1 MKKLLY
7 LLFAICL
14 IGCSDSDDVEDTNPV
29 YLDSNGITV
38 KARDWAAIGDSGII
52 NGVLYT
58 IVRDDFL
65 ILDNDL
71 TRICTSR
78 ITEIR
83 KLNLGSNFNQ
93 DISSWD
99 VSNVTRMGEM
109 FRGATSFNQDLSDW
123 DVSNVTSM
131 GEMFRGATSF
141 NQDLSDWDVSNVTS
155 MGGMFSGATAFNGD
169 ISAWD
174 VSRVTDMSYIFF
186 NAESFNQDI
195 GGWDVSNVVD
205 SSSFDSGALNWQDDY
220 KPNFQ

>member
-7 LLFAICL
+7 LLLFAICL

-131 GEMFRGATSF
+131 G
-141 NQDLSDWDVSNVTS
+141 
-155 MGGMFSGATAFNGD
+155 GMFSGATAFNGD

>member
-131 GEMFRGATSF
+131 G
-141 NQDLSDWDVSNVTS
+141 
-155 MGGMFSGATAFNGD
+155 GMFSGATAFNGD

>member
-38 KARDWAAIGDSGII
+38 KARHWAAIGDSGII

-123 DVSNVTSM
+123 DVS
-131 GEMFRGATSF
+131 
-141 NQDLSDWDVSNVTS
+141 
-155 MGGMFSGATAFNGD
+155 
-169 ISAWD
+169 
-174 VSRVTDMSYIFF
+174 RVTDMSYIFF

>member
-109 FRGATSFNQDLSDW
+109 FSGATSFNQDLSNW
-123 DVSNVTSM
+123 DVSNVTDMRSM
-131 GEMFRGATSF
+131 F
-141 NQDLSDWDVSNVTS
+141 L
-155 MGGMFSGATAFNGD
+155 GATAFNGD

-174 VSRVTDMSYIFF
+174 VSQVTDMSYIFF
-186 NAESFNQDI
+186 NALSFNQDI

>member
-1 MKKLLY
+1 MQIVFNLIIFDKKLLWKNYFIYY

-131 GEMFRGATSF
+131 G
-141 NQDLSDWDVSNVTS
+141 
-155 MGGMFSGATAFNGD
+155 GMFSGATAFNGD